1 MNLKYLN
8 RRYFLSWLGFGGL
21 VAALQ
26 TVIAACAPKPNT
38 TADAPSAA
46 PTDAAPA
53 TAPEATSATDAG
65 LLTVGTLADLD
76 AQGSLVV
83 ESPEKVIVVRDPD
96 NADGVLA
103 LTANC
108 NHKNCTV
115 GWSADS
121 SQFICPCHESK
132 FALDGTLLE
141 GPATEPLQPLVA
153 TVDGDTILV
162 TL

>member
-1 MNLKYLN
+1 MNRKYWN

-21 VAALQ
+21 VATLQ
-26 TVIAACAPKPNT
+26 TVIAACAPKSNT
-38 TADAPSAA
+38 IADTPSDAPPS
-46 PTDAAPA
+46 DAV
-53 TAPEATSATDAG
+53 PEGTPATDAS
-65 LLTVGTLADLD
+65 LLTIGTLTELD
-76 AQGSLVV
+76 ANGSLVV
-83 ESPEKVIVVRDPD
+83 ESPEKVIVVRDPA
-96 NADGVLA
+96 NAEGVLA

-108 NHKNCTV
+108 NHKGCTV

-121 SQFICPCHESK
+121 SQFICPCHEST

-162 TL
+162 NL